1 MHTEVY
7 TSGIP
12 YPAIALH
19 ALRQRPYAL
28 KAELVPINQRRLK
41 SHLAP
46 IAIFRLKDQSQKDR
60 RLSDESASESDE
72 EVVEAEVPFRVAR
85 DHPT

>member
-1 MHTEVY
+1 M
-7 TSGIP
+7 P
-12 YPAIALH
+12 C
-19 ALRQRPYAL
+19 RQSLFLIY
-28 KAELVPINQRRLK
+28 QSRLK

-46 IAIFRLKDQSQKDR
+46 MATFRLKDQSQKDR
-60 RLSDESASESDE
+60 RLSDESAAESDE

>member
-1 MHTEVY
+1 M
-7 TSGIP
+7 P
-12 YPAIALH
+12 C
-19 ALRQRPYAL
+19 RQSLFLIY
-28 KAELVPINQRRLK
+28 QSRLK

-46 IAIFRLKDQSQKDR
+46 MATFRLKDQSQKDR
-60 RLSDESASESDE
+60 RLSDESASEPD